1 MNAVR
6 PCGWLALLGLMVSAP
21 AAAQRPAPAEPGIL
35 RVCADPDNLPG
46 SNSAGEG
53 YENKLADLLAQA
65 WNSKLVYVWW
75 AAPRGLVSR
84 ALNGQYCDVI
94 MQAPSLVGYD
104 MAGVTR
110 PYFRSSYVIVQRAEA
125 PHLVT
130 DLDDPALKTMKI
142 GVHLYAADAENSPP
156 AMVLSHHGVVGNLE
170 GFGTAFVGGRDHPQ
184 DIIQA
189 VIDGK
194 VDVAMVWG
202 PIAGYYAKQ
211 LGTHLTLTPIADDS
225 ALQTPM
231 TYNIGFAVRRR
242 DRALKDSLDKFIT
255 TRASEIRAVLE
266 AYGIPLLPLAAEPS
280 TGSADGSPSR

>member
-1 MNAVR
+1 MTVTR
-6 PCGWLALLGLMVSAP
+6 RHRWLALLGLSIATPV
-21 AAAQRPAPAEPGIL
+21 AAQRPAPAEPGVI
-35 RVCADPDNLPG
+35 RVCADPDNLPS

-53 YENKLADLLAQA
+53 YENKLAEMLAQA

-94 MQAPSLVGYD
+94 MEAPSLVGYD

-110 PYFRSSYVIVQRAEA
+110 PYYRSSYVIAQRADA
-125 PHLVT
+125 PHRVM
-130 DLDDPALKTMKI
+130 DLDDPVLKTMKI

-156 AMVLSHHGVVGNLE
+156 AMVLSHHGVVGNLQ

-189 VIDGK
+189 VVDGK

-202 PIAGYYAKQ
+202 PIAGYFGKQ
-211 LGTHLTLTPIADDS
+211 LGANLTLTPIADDS

-231 TYNIGFAVRRR
+231 AYNIGFAVRRR
-242 DRALKDSLDKFIT
+242 DRALKDSLEKFIS
-255 TRASEIRAVLE
+255 TRGSDIRAVLE
-266 AYGIPLLPLAAEPS
+266 TFGIPMLPLAADPS
-280 TGSADGSPSR
+280 TGSADGPPSR